1 MDFVQNLY
9 CALVFIVLN
18 TITYYD
24 LKERRIP
31 NSLLVIMLLLKI
43 GYLFSAFFL
52 INSFFVE
59 ELFNSIFGFLFFV
72 IISLVMYPF
81 LNKTIGA
88 ADFKLLIV
96 IGFVLGFYDAVSLSA
111 VSLVVSLVFLLLNL
125 LFKKSRVKKLP
136 FAPIALLSF
145 SCLYLIKIVL

>member
-1 MDFVQNLY
+1 M
-9 CALVFIVLN
+9 
-18 TITYYD
+18 
-24 LKERRIP
+24 
-31 NSLLVIMLLLKI
+31 KI
-43 GYLFSAFFL
+43 GYLFSAFFP
-52 INSFFVE
+52 INSIFVE

-136 FAPIALLSF
+136 FAPIVLLSF
-145 SCLYLIKIVL
+145 SCFRYATTSAAIPRL